1 MPATKKTKKIVDTT
15 SSIDTLKSKLDLVE
29 ARPGSMYVYKND
41 QFVSKAIRVYGEYC
55 HAEVDVMKMFYK
67 EDQMYV
73 DVGVNIGYHS
83 LAVHKETGSAV
94 VGFEPNPTH
103 FAIAA
108 ENCKTV
114 PVQLF
119 NAALGSRKDT
129 IMMTD
134 VTIDDAGNYGETKQD
149 DDAGTIEAQ
158 CITLDSLNLPDIWG
172 MKIDVEG
179 FELGVMKGAEK
190 TIDKYRP
197 VIFFE
202 ALGLDWTGCFDFLST
217 KGYKQYWVACLNTP
231 LKNDTFIPKDP
242 NNDPGFGMGGV
253 TNIVAIPAEK
263 PQIGNLMPVVQ
274 DETYGACAQRT
285 KSYIMAF

>member
-1 MPATKKTKKIVDTT
+1 MSDPKKIKTDIN
-15 SSIDTLKSKLDLVE
+15 SLKSKLDLIE
-29 ARPGSMYVYKND
+29 ACPGSMYVYKND

-55 HAEVDVMKMFYK
+55 HAEIDIMKNFYQ
-67 EDQMYV
+67 EDQLYI

-83 LAVHKETGSAV
+83 LAIHKETGSAV

-103 FAIAA
+103 FIVAA
-108 ENCKTV
+108 ENCKNL
-114 PVQLF
+114 PIQLF
-119 NAALGSRKDT
+119 NAAVGSRKDT

-134 VTIDDAGNYGETKQD
+134 VTIDDEGNYGETKQD
-149 DDAGTIEAQ
+149 DNGTIEAQ
-158 CITLDSLNLPDIWG
+158 CITLDSLNIPDVWG

-197 VIFFE
+197 VIFYE
-202 ALGLDWTGCFDFLST
+202 ALNLDWTGCFDFLAN

-231 LKNDTFIPKDP
+231 VKENTFIPKDP
-242 NNDPGFGMGGV
+242 NNEAGFGSGGV

-274 DETYGACAQRT
+274 DETYTMCAQRIQ
-285 KSYIMAF
+285 SYIMVF